1 MSHAPESGSSRS
13 GAGVTDCRRRHPR
26 RQVRV
31 PTQLRHAAGELAGE
45 IENLSYAG
53 VLIHSEAAPPAVGT
67 DCELRMQFPQGTVQ
81 AQVRVVRIDAERQ
94 LFAVE
99 IEHLG
104 TNAQL
109 LLLALLEFG
118 APARAVR

>member
-1 MSHAPESGSSRS
+1 MPTQ
-13 GAGVTDCRRRHPR
+13 VRHP
-26 RQVRV
+26 
-31 PTQLRHAAGELAGE
+31 AGELAGE

-53 VLIHSEAAPPAVGT
+53 VLIRSEAAAPAVGT
-67 DCELRMQFPQGTVQ
+67 DCDISMQFPQGTVE
-81 AQVRVVRIDAERQ
+81 AKARVVRVDSERQ